1 MFADDKSIENMQQL
15 FIEFKKYLE
24 LQKEYTKL
32 EVTEK
37 LSKLLSTLLLVLLVV
52 ILGVVVLFHLSFTLV
67 YILAPLVGGLMM
79 SFALIT
85 CFHIL
90 LIVLLVLF
98 RKKLIIDPTVK
109 LIAEIFMDNTT
120 NTTPVTLESIAQK
133 KAMLL
138 QEIRLQ
144 KEIMTGLT
152 QEIFAPLEPATNKAN
167 AMMRAFN
174 TGMAV
179 FDGIVLGV
187 KVMKKFRKI
196 FGRKR

>member
-37 LSKLLSTLLLVLLVV
+37 LSKLLSTLLLVQLVV

-109 LIAEIFMDNTT
+109 LIAELFLDN
-120 NTTPVTLESIAQK
+120 
-133 KAMLL
+133 
-138 QEIRLQ
+138 
-144 KEIMTGLT
+144 
-152 QEIFAPLEPATNKAN
+152 
-167 AMMRAFN
+167 
-174 TGMAV
+174 
-179 FDGIVLGV
+179 
-187 KVMKKFRKI
+187 
-196 FGRKR
+196 

>member
-37 LSKLLSTLLLVLLVV
+37 LSKLLSTHLLVLLVV

-109 LIAEIFMDNTT
+109 LIAELFLDN
-120 NTTPVTLESIAQK
+120 
-133 KAMLL
+133 
-138 QEIRLQ
+138 
-144 KEIMTGLT
+144 
-152 QEIFAPLEPATNKAN
+152 
-167 AMMRAFN
+167 
-174 TGMAV
+174 
-179 FDGIVLGV
+179 
-187 KVMKKFRKI
+187 
-196 FGRKR
+196 

>member
-90 LIVLLVLF
+90 LIDSRHF
-98 RKKLIIDPTVK
+98 IKHRPEKSHAATR
-109 LIAEIFMDNTT
+109 
-120 NTTPVTLESIAQK
+120 NTTPERNHDWAYTRNFCSAGTSYQQGKCHDESIQH
-133 KAMLL
+133 
-138 QEIRLQ
+138 
-144 KEIMTGLT
+144 GYGC
-152 QEIFAPLEPATNKAN
+152 F
-167 AMMRAFN
+167 
-174 TGMAV
+174 
-179 FDGIVLGV
+179 
-187 KVMKKFRKI
+187 
-196 FGRKR
+196 

>member
-109 LIAEIFMDNTT
+109 LIAELF
-120 NTTPVTLESIAQK
+120 
-133 KAMLL
+133 MLL

-152 QEIFAPLEPATNKAN
+152 QDIFAPLEPATNKAN

>member
-109 LIAEIFMDNTT
+109 LIAKLFLDN
-120 NTTPVTLESIAQK
+120 
-133 KAMLL
+133 
-138 QEIRLQ
+138 
-144 KEIMTGLT
+144 
-152 QEIFAPLEPATNKAN
+152 
-167 AMMRAFN
+167 
-174 TGMAV
+174 
-179 FDGIVLGV
+179 
-187 KVMKKFRKI
+187 
-196 FGRKR
+196 

>member
-79 SFALIT
+79 MSFALIT

-109 LIAEIFMDNTT
+109 LIAELFLDN
-120 NTTPVTLESIAQK
+120 
-133 KAMLL
+133 
-138 QEIRLQ
+138 
-144 KEIMTGLT
+144 
-152 QEIFAPLEPATNKAN
+152 
-167 AMMRAFN
+167 
-174 TGMAV
+174 
-179 FDGIVLGV
+179 
-187 KVMKKFRKI
+187 
-196 FGRKR
+196 